1 MNSLFQILHLTPEFR
16 QMIFNLPLCIESV
29 DKSSEFLDSE
39 NKRKFLF
46 ALQKLFTEM
55 QALNELYINTE

>member
-1 MNSLFQILHLTPEFR
+1 MQ
-16 QMIFNLPLCIESV
+16 
-29 DKSSEFLDSE
+29 FLDSE

-55 QALNELYINTE
+55 QALNELKINTEQLTDAFGWHVN